1 MAQVITAAQQKG
13 GTGKSTMIA
22 ALGAYMAAD
31 GAKTLI
37 IDTDPQKSC
46 VDWAE
51 TEDIANLDVL
61 EHLSEDQLIDVIEKA
76 GPQYDVILI
85 DTAGYDSRMATYAI
99 QSSDLVLIPTRG
111 SSKDVMGA
119 ARTWKHATALTR
131 KYKNPP
137 AFQIVFWNIRKDTR
151 VFQHA
156 KTELRKHGLPV
167 LDYALPSLTGFEI
180 MSWNGGMPTGRAK
193 GAFGSFMGALQLS
206 DTLDFYREDKAVA
219 NG

>member
-13 GTGKSTMIA
+13 GTGKSTMLA

-31 GAKTLI
+31 GAKVLI

-51 TEDIANLDVL
+51 EEDIPNLDVL
-61 EHLSEDQLIDVIEKA
+61 EHLSEDQLIDVIENA
-76 GPQYDVILI
+76 GPRYDIILI

-99 QSSDLVLIPTRG
+99 QSSDLVLIPSRG

-119 ARTWKHATALTR
+119 ARTWKHAKALTR
-131 KYKNPP
+131 KNEHAPDL
-137 AFQIVFWNIRKDTR
+137 QIVFWNIRKDTA
-151 VFQHA
+151 VYQHA
-156 KTELRKHGLPV
+156 SHELRKFGLPV
-167 LDYALPSLTGFEI
+167 LDYALPALTGFEV

-193 GAFGSFMGALQLS
+193 SALDSFVAALQIADKLA
-206 DTLDFYREDKAVA
+206 FYRAEKVA
-219 NG
+219 AHG